1 MSKRNIILCGVG
13 GINLVCIVIA
23 LITIFT
29 FALPRSVDSSVGVA
43 RMQIAEKPKKLEY
56 FEGEKF
62 DPTGLSLVVVYDDG
76 ETAAVQEGYSWDLT
90 DALKDGDEEVKIT
103 YRNRSVVLDISVKVK
118 IPVSLELLS
127 EDLPEIYYV
136 DQKFET
142 SLKTPIKLKATYE
155 DDSTEEVTEGYTVSP
170 KSAMKIGLTEV
181 KITYK
186 KSSLTIPVFVEI
198 AKVESLEVVKKPNKL
213 SYSVGEYPST
223 EGLELVA
230 KLSGGSE
237 IKVPDYYFERVPF
250 KKGDDKLTLSY
261 GGKTVEVEVAVSETA
276 NVLSVIKNADKAR
289 YAVGENF
296 DYTGLEIALN
306 GTKTTDYEVIGG
318 DNLQIG
324 SVVKAVLKSDE
335 SVFAEIPVI
344 VTNEVDIEKGKH
356 LVFGS
361 ATESVD
367 GRGFLAPL
375 LKGGKYIT
383 DFSDGSI
390 IEVKVNSSSFV
401 KGDVILRLAS
411 NYRTKYQNDTWYP
424 SEVKSLQANYW
435 ISVFVNGEEIRI
447 PSAVRLG
454 ADGSNDKEGG
464 DIYLLGLYRNL
475 RLANVDLKEGEN
487 VIRLVVRAHSEILS
501 ASTVFKGMPNSPVAA
516 GIFLDTVT
524 VLSNGCGVCI
534 PSEDYAYDE
543 QSHWHVCSDCGK
555 VLGEKEAHSFTE
567 KVASEKYLKE
577 EATCTSSA
585 VYFKSCVC
593 GVKGEETFT
602 YGSPV
607 AHEAL
612 TEATCTKKAVCKHCG
627 QEFGELKAHEALTE
641 ATCTKKA
648 VCKVCKQEFG
658 ELKAHDFEFKAENE
672 LHYKKCKVCGYET
685 EKTATH
691 IYSATASEKDGVQ
704 TVILTCACGHTE
716 TKTLSQT
723 DGNYHNITSDMLK
736 GENTIEWAAGG
747 YASRTGATIQ
757 SGSTSPNVKKAE
769 NASYNKDYVTY
780 LYGGSRVEINLNVTK
795 NTTASFVIKASSG
808 WLQQINWGGNAS
820 KTGNMVFNKIFKAY
834 IRHADGGVTEIAISD
849 DMILKGASG
858 GYEIM
863 ANWTYIALTGVA
875 VKAGDTFVLES
886 LTPKTEDGKYVYWDG
901 KTEAVKVADRSISS
915 GETQSTANLD
925 TIAVYYDE

>member
-1 MSKRNIILCGVG
+1 M
-13 GINLVCIVIA
+13 
-23 LITIFT
+23 
-29 FALPRSVDSSVGVA
+29 
-43 RMQIAEKPKKLEY
+43 
-56 FEGEKF
+56 
-62 DPTGLSLVVVYDDG
+62 
-76 ETAAVQEGYSWDLT
+76 
-90 DALKDGDEEVKIT
+90 
-103 YRNRSVVLDISVKVK
+103 
-118 IPVSLELLS
+118 
-127 EDLPEIYYV
+127 
-136 DQKFET
+136 
-142 SLKTPIKLKATYE
+142 
-155 DDSTEEVTEGYTVSP
+155 
-170 KSAMKIGLTEV
+170 
-181 KITYK
+181 
-186 KSSLTIPVFVEI
+186 
-198 AKVESLEVVKKPNKL
+198 
-213 SYSVGEYPST
+213 
-223 EGLELVA
+223 
-230 KLSGGSE
+230 
-237 IKVPDYYFERVPF
+237 
-250 KKGDDKLTLSY
+250 
-261 GGKTVEVEVAVSETA
+261 
-276 NVLSVIKNADKAR
+276 
-289 YAVGENF
+289 
-296 DYTGLEIALN
+296 
-306 GTKTTDYEVIGG
+306 
-318 DNLQIG
+318 
-324 SVVKAVLKSDE
+324 KAVLKSDE

-344 VTNEVDIEKGKH
+344 VTNEVDIEKSKH

-361 ATESVD
+361 ATEGVD

-454 ADGSNDKEGG
+454 TDDSSDKEGG

-501 ASTVFKGMPNSPVAA
+501 ASTVFKGTPNLPVAA

-524 VLSNGCGVCI
+524 VFSNGCGVCI

-555 VLGEKEAHSFTE
+555 VLGEKETHSFTE

-627 QEFGELKAHEALTE
+627 QEFGELKAHEAETE

-658 ELKAHDFEFKAENE
+658 ELKAHDFEFKTENE

-691 IYSATASEKDGVQ
+691 IGNRFRKRRRTDGSFDLRLR
-704 TVILTCACGHTE
+704 THGNKNPFANGR
-716 TKTLSQT
+716 KLSQR
-723 DGNYHNITSDMLK
+723 HFRHAQRRKHHRM
-736 GENTIEWAAGG
+736 GG
-747 YASRTGATIQ
+747 GRI
-757 SGSTSPNVKKAE
+757 
-769 NASYNKDYVTY
+769 
-780 LYGGSRVEINLNVTK
+780 RVEN
-795 NTTASFVIKASSG
+795 G
-808 WLQQINWGGNAS
+808 
-820 KTGNMVFNKIFKAY
+820 
-834 IRHADGGVTEIAISD
+834 RD
-849 DMILKGASG
+849 DS
-858 GYEIM
+858 
-863 ANWTYIALTGVA
+863 VR
-875 VKAGDTFVLES
+875 F
-886 LTPKTEDGKYVYWDG
+886 
-901 KTEAVKVADRSISS
+901 
-915 GETQSTANLD
+915 
-925 TIAVYYDE
+925 DEPER